1 MALTLALSPIRR
13 QTRSQR
19 SGNRSLLLVA
29 TLFIVVLIAEAVI
42 VVLAAPNIADI
53 ASLYTTTT

>member
-1 MALTLALSPIRR
+1 MASTLALSPIRR

-19 SGNRSLLLVA
+19 RGNRSLLLVA

-42 VVLAAPNIADI
+42 VVRAAPHIADI

>member
-29 TLFIVVLIAEAVI
+29 TLFIVVLIVEAVI
-42 VVLAAPNIADI
+42 VVRAAPNIADI

>member
-1 MALTLALSPIRR
+1 MASTLALSPIRR

-19 SGNRSLLLVA
+19 RGNRSLLLIA
-29 TLFIVVLIAEAVI
+29 TLFIVVLIVEAAA
-42 VVLAAPNIADI
+42 VLAAPNIANI

>member
-1 MALTLALSPIRR
+1 MASTLALSPIRR

-19 SGNRSLLLVA
+19 RANRSLLLVA

>member
-1 MALTLALSPIRR
+1 MASTLALSLIRR
-13 QTRSQR
+13 QTRSQHR
-19 SGNRSLLLVA
+19 GNRSLLLVA
-29 TLFIVVLIAEAVI
+29 TLFIVVLIAEAV